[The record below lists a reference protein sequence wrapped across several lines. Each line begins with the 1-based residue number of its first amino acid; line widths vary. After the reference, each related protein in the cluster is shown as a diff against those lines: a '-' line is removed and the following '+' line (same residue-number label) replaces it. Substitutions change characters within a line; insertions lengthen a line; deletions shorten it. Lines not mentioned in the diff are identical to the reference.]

1 MVKINSVPSQEI
13 DGIWY
18 SWNFRNRRYEVD
30 PYLTSSRNNK
40 KIDRNLF
47 KAIAGVATLNP
58 EALVG
63 LGQGIMGGGFDNLFK
78 ATSMMTDTEVALG
91 ITSVLAFMAAPA
103 VGARLAK
110 RPTLKE
116 IKSSPEFKRA
126 FPKIDKNIDAAI
138 LTQKYIYES
147 ASPET
152 QARMRVQASDYKNFK
167 LREEQRIAGEKGDK
181 DAFDKIQ
188 LEINKNDASKDKALL
203 REIETKKRENIEA
216 RKGLEREQLLNKLKE
231 ETGNELTDEEWG
243 DLYKMRFQ
251 KNPSRDEFFNFKKTE
266 LERQAESG
274 QSPQS
279 VVDAWYERYGSNEEG
294 VNIDLQELG
303 RRVMADLDP
312 NQTGDIT
319 LPPGSVGSYF
329 YRNYSG
335 MELEAIADAY
345 NHGGLWEN
353 WKTEYKN
360 YITGG
365 GAAAIAAGGAAALAE
380 RKETDNINL
389 EEDEGEMDLDEAV
402 RDEKFITGEI
412 EIDAGTGDPIPPPA
426 PAPTRSPDEILAT
439 EIQNEI
445 ELEEELFINT
455 KDFKNIDELLRLTYR
470 AAADVYEKSVFTI
483 EGEYYLIDGY
493 GIPVLFHK
501 IGNKL
506 IVALRGTD
514 STRNILTDLYTTNP
528 ITIGENKLSN
538 YPFFRGRINEKNEV
552 QFHAGFIKALA
563 DPPIGRNRLRAN
575 MESDYT
581 PLYAMIRENIDN
593 FEGDVT
599 DLVFTGHSLGG
610 ALAGICYYLYQ
621 NDTYKIEEKITN
633 SVRCITYGSP
643 RFVIKGGENYY
654 NEECPN
660 LVRCWN
666 EFDIISYVPL
676 YRSISGLNI
685 LSGFIHVGK
694 SLCLDSPLSRNDI
707 NQLVVDILR
716 EEKPVA
722 VGLRGMRVDEAVE
735 ACNTIATP
743 DYQKNIIK
751 GLMEQLGNG
760 VEVKEEITPETILSM
775 EHKTIEEMKEGRSPK
790 DVYSGIGLSRMFDEA
805 KVGEDP
811 RQREFYYGSIFGF
824 IMGTNSISSKAHKL
838 KTYKENIDRLIQE
851 EINSKVDIL
860 EKEGDIERDV
870 IEDIVREEIIESVEE
885 KIDED
890 TQKIPIL
897 GFTENYRD
905 GSLEIISI

>member
-1 MVKINSVPSQEI
+1 MVRINSVPSQEI

-18 SWNFRNRRYEVD
+18 TWNFRNRRYEVD
-30 PYLTSSRNNK
+30 PYKNDK
-40 KIDRNLF
+40 KLDRNLF
-47 KAIAGVATLNP
+47 KAIAGVALLNP
-58 EALVG
+58 EAIVG
-63 LGQGIMGGGFDNLFK
+63 LGQGILGGGYDNLFK

-116 IKSSPEFKRA
+116 IKSSPEFKKA

-167 LREEQRIAGEKGDK
+167 LREEQRLAGEKGNK
-181 DAFDKIQ
+181 DAFDKLQ
-188 LEINKNDASKDKALL
+188 LEINENDASKDKALL
-203 REIETKKRENIEA
+203 REIETKKQENREA

-231 ETGNELTDEEWG
+231 ETGNELTDKEWG
-243 DLYKMRFQ
+243 DLYAMRFQ
-251 KNPSRDEFFNFKKTE
+251 KNPSREEFFNFKKTE
-266 LERQAESG
+266 LEKQAESG
-274 QSPQS
+274 LSPQS
-279 VVDAWYERYGSNEEG
+279 VVDAWYERYGKNEEG
-294 VNIDLQELG
+294 IDIDLQELG
-303 RRVMADLDP
+303 RRVMTYLDP
-312 NQTGDIT
+312 NQTGEIGDFRPMD
-319 LPPGSVGSYF
+319 LYN
-329 YRNYSG
+329 NYQG
-335 MELEAIADAY
+335 AEREAILDAY

-365 GAAAIAAGGAAALAE
+365 GAAAIAGGGAAALANT
-380 RKETDNINL
+380 KETDNINL
-389 EEDEGEMDLDEAV
+389 EDDDGEMDLDEAI
-402 RDEKFITGEI
+402 RDEKFITGEV
-412 EIDAGTGDPIPPPA
+412 EIDAGGEIVPPP
-426 PAPTRSPDEILAT
+426 PTMSPDERD
-439 EIQNEI
+439 EIELQNINQE

-470 AAADVYEKSVFTI
+470 AAADSYEKTVFTI

-514 STRNILTDLYTTNP
+514 STSNIITDLYTTNP

-538 YPFFRGRINEKNEV
+538 YPFFRNRINEKNEV

-563 DPPIGRNRLRAN
+563 DPPTGRNRLRAN
-575 MESDYT
+575 IESDYT
-581 PLYAMIRENIDN
+581 PLYAMIRENIDK
-593 FEGDVT
+593 FSGIVT
-599 DLVFTGHSLGG
+599 DLIFTGHSLGG
-610 ALAGICYYLYQ
+610 ALSGLCYYIYQ
-621 NDTYKIEEKITN
+621 NDTRMEDKITN

-643 RFVIKGGENYY
+643 RFVIKGGEDYY

-676 YRSISGLNI
+676 YKSITGLNI

-735 ACNTIATP
+735 ACNTVATP

-760 VEVKEEITPETILSM
+760 VEVREEISPETILSM

-790 DVYSGIGLSRMFDEA
+790 DIYSGIGLSRMLDEA
-805 KVGEDP
+805 QVGEDP

-838 KTYKENIDRLIQE
+838 KTYKENIDRLIRE
-851 EINSKVDIL
+851 EINSKIDIL
-860 EKEGDIERDV
+860 ENEGKTQEEV
-870 IEDIVREEIIESVEE
+870 IEEIVREEIIESVED
-885 KIDED
+885 KIEED
-890 TQKIPIL
+890 RQKIPIL
-897 GFTENYRD
+897 GFTEDYT
-905 GSLEIISI
+905 SLEIISI